1 MSKKLEET
9 IIIRQNQMVY
19 AVRLISKTEN
29 NCDNGSA
36 PYLIVEDGKIKFID
50 RIYDSKREFNFTDE
64 VHVLAKE
71 AFIAKLKT
79 AIKEQVLQLKQLEL
93 ILSEMNLRECIGDSV
108 SESASFL
115 QRVKGFIAGT

>member
-29 NCDNGSA
+29 DDNTSL
-36 PYLIVEDGKIKFID
+36 PYIIVEDGKIKFID
-50 RIYDSKREFNFTDE
+50 RIYESKREFNFTDE

-71 AFIAKLKT
+71 AFTTKLKT

-93 ILSEMNLRECIGDSV
+93 ILSELGLQECIGDTV
-108 SESASFL
+108 SESANFL